1 MPELIPFCFDEAM
14 VRTVVREDGPWFVA
28 RDVCNVL
35 ELEHITNALSSL
47 DEDELTVEL
56 LQSGGQRREMKLI
69 SESGLYALVFKSR
82 KPQAKAF
89 RRWVTHEVL
98 PAIRKT
104 GSYSQDDGGRKTDI
118 FYHRGPVSPGGL
130 DIRYQLDLTKV
141 VLRPT
146 STSLRVLQRVTG
158 IDLADMIA
166 ELEHPASSLAD
177 TLVRDFCQQC
187 FAAAPG
193 ERVRLSQ
200 AVEALNRWLAD
211 LVGHGEKKQPQQ
223 LGAEL
228 RNLGY
233 TLRKIGGV
241 YWIMDVSMDVNR

>member
-1 MPELIPFCFDEAM
+1 MPEITPFCFNDSM
-14 VRTVVREDGPWFVA
+14 VRTLTIDNAPWFVA
-28 RDVCNVL
+28 KDV
-35 ELEHITNALSSL
+35 A
-47 DEDELTVEL
+47 EL
-56 LQSGGQRREMKLI
+56 LGYANTKDAISRHCKGVVKHYPLRTAGGIQEIRIINEPNLYRLVAHSKLPAAEKFEAWI
-69 SESGLYALVFKSR
+69 YE
-82 KPQAKAF
+82 
-89 RRWVTHEVL
+89 EVL
-98 PAIRKT
+98 PSIRKT

-187 FAAAPG
+187 LAAAPG
-193 ERVRLSQ
+193 ERVRLSR
-200 AVEALNRWLAD
+200 AVEAINRWLAD
-211 LVGHGEKKQPQQ
+211 LVGHGEKKQPRQ